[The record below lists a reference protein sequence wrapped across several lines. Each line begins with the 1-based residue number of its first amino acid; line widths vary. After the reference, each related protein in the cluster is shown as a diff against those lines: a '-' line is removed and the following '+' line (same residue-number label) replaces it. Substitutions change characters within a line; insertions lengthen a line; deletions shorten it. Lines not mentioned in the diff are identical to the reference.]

1 MRGALKEQGNTRR
14 TASDCLRERLCA
26 LLRTSRGIIRA
37 GDYCYT
43 LFDHRV
49 TGDAARKRSCSL
61 FVGVLFL
68 SGMVVRGGARIAP
81 PLAKLRLAP
90 LATMTAAHS
99 GVTRHT
105 HAHTHTHTRTH
116 RHIQNIIYYS
126 SRQLAS
132 CPIV

>member
-1 MRGALKEQGNTRR
+1 VRGTLNGQGNTSR
-14 TASDCLRERLCA
+14 TASVGLRVRECVP
-26 LLRTSRGIIRA
+26 LRRSRGIIRA
-37 GDYCYT
+37 GDYYYT

-49 TGDAARKRSCSL
+49 TGDAARTRSCSL
-61 FVGVLFL
+61 FVSVLFL

-105 HAHTHTHTRTH
+105 HTH
-116 RHIQNIIYYS
+116 IYNFIY
-126 SRQLAS
+126 
-132 CPIV
+132 